1 MAIKN
6 KIFVTAIV
14 AVVICVT
21 GILGGIILSEV
32 GDVPEAKVYANEIVV
47 EGRFSEEIP
56 LENATVTYVDGPV
69 VVTMRLKGMSDEV
82 SLKGTYNV
90 ADIDK
95 ACYVSILNKA
105 NSYIQ
110 IESEG
115 EFYLLN
121 CATNEETT
129 SLYNEILVKIEAK

>member
-6 KIFVTAIV
+6 KIFVTVVV

-21 GILGGIILSEV
+21 AVLGGIILSEV
-32 GDVPEAKVYANEIVV
+32 GDDPKATVYANEIVV

-56 LENATVTYVDGPV
+56 LENAIVTYVNSPI
-69 VVTMRLKGMSDEV
+69 VVTMRVKGMSDDV

-90 ADIDK
+90 ANIDK
-95 ACYVSILNKA
+95 QCYVSILNKA
-105 NSYIQ
+105 NKYIQ

-121 CATNEETT
+121 CATDEETQI
-129 SLYNEILVKIEAK
+129 LYTDILEQTNAK